1 MITNVR
7 KIFNLIIIKR
17 YFNKKIIYLDNIST
31 QILFLLKYHMLCK
44 AKFQIRLVFLINDI
58 KVQRI
63 NDNVTVHVY
72 LELVIPP

>member
-31 QILFLLKYHMLCK
+31 QISYVMQGEVPNQTCFPD
-44 AKFQIRLVFLINDI
+44 Q
-58 KVQRI
+58 
-63 NDNVTVHVY
+63 
-72 LELVIPP
+72 